1 MSKRK
6 WLAVAA
12 PAGAVVLGL
21 VAWSAWPG
29 ETKPAKVG
37 QVQATSSV
45 APASPGPSP
54 AGPSTAAEPMSE
66 TEVLAPGRPKV
77 PKEGVYIG
85 AWVQPTPY
93 SQPGRVAAVRTF
105 EKSMGR
111 SLDIVG
117 LYRKVNDPFPTES
130 DKVLARDAILQL
142 SWASPDLLDVNAG
155 RYDSL
160 FRSKAIAV
168 KSFAK
173 PVLLRWRWEMDRP
186 NLRSVVHE
194 PADFVRAWQ
203 RVHRIFA
210 EVGATNVGWIWCPT
224 AQGFADGRAQ
234 KYYPGDAQV
243 DWLCADVYPEKA
255 WVKGGYE
262 PFGALADPFVKWA
275 TERGKPIVIGEFGV
289 AESYTSRRADWLR
302 AMATYVKA
310 HPQIKALVYY
320 AESRPESP
328 DYYRFHL
335 KGDPVATA
343 ALAETAAQPYFD
355 PMRRAGG

>member
-6 WLAVAA
+6 WLTVVV
-12 PAGAVVLGL
+12 PVGAVLLGV
-21 VAWSAWPG
+21 VAWAAWPG
-29 ETKPAKVG
+29 ETKQAKLGGV
-37 QVQATSSV
+37 QV
-45 APASPGPSP
+45 PASVTPSA
-54 AGPSTAAEPMSE
+54 AGSSTADPGTVPEPMPESA
-66 TEVLAPGRPKV
+66 VLAPGRPKV
-77 PKEGVYIG
+77 PTHGVYVG

-93 SQPGRVAAVRTF
+93 SQPGRVAAVRSF
-105 EKSMGR
+105 EGSVGR

-130 DKVLARDAILQL
+130 DHILAQSAILQL
-142 SWASPDLLDVNAG
+142 SWASPDILEVNDG
-155 RYDSL
+155 RHDAL
-160 FRSKAIAV
+160 FQAKAAAV
-168 KSFAK
+168 KKFAK

-186 NLRSVVHE
+186 NLQSVVHQ

-210 EVGATNVGWIWCPT
+210 EAGASNVGWIWCPT

-234 KYYPGDAQV
+234 RYYPGDDQV
-243 DWLCADVYPEKA
+243 DWVCADVYPEKA

-275 TERGKPIVIGEFGV
+275 AARGKPIVIGEFGV
-289 AESYTSRRADWLR
+289 AESYAGRRADWLR

-328 DYYRFHL
+328 PYYRFHL
-335 KGDPVATA
+335 NGDPTATA